1 MLTLAGFFALGLTL
15 VAGVSQSLPPYKYS
29 RFAISF
35 YSLLRTG
42 YEMPPLR
49 IIRLGG
55 GKLAPNEKLMIRISL
70 LENKT
75 EKSIKEVKFKAFI
88 FNRKDLNEVLE
99 TVDTPLI
106 ALDIPAFTPRE
117 CDILIL
123 YADDIPLLAYKP
135 GEEYRL
141 EVTVTEVHYDDGT
154 IWEAKNLPGKLDP
167 SKMRLDSWPSVI
179 NHRSVR

>member
-1 MLTLAGFFALGLTL
+1 
-15 VAGVSQSLPPYKYS
+15 
-29 RFAISF
+29 
-35 YSLLRTG
+35 
-42 YEMPPLR
+42 MPPVQML
-49 IIRLGG
+49 RLGG
-55 GKLAPNEKLMIRISL
+55 GKLGPNEKLKIGVSRL
-70 LENKT
+70 RNKT
-75 EKSIKEVKFKAFI
+75 EKNVRAVKFKAFI
-88 FNRKDLNEVLE
+88 FNRKDLDEAVE
-99 TVDTPLI
+99 TVLTPVI
-106 ALDIPAFTPRE
+106 ALDVPALTQRE